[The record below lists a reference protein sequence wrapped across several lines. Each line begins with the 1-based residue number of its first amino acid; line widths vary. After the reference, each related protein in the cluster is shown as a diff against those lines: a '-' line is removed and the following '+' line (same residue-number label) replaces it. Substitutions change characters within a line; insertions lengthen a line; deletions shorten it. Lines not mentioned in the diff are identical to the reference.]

1 MQSPLISNF
10 IRRYPDARLL
20 VAVLLKQSGQSQ
32 IAARIL
38 REFIAMLPPAGDY
51 AVGVFRHIATSHRP
65 GAVEIHCV
73 FENESDAEKVAQIF
87 DAELVATSGSN
98 SARRVFRFDNTAR
111 ETVQRFSVSRI

>member
-1 MQSPLISNF
+1 MLSRVFSNF

-20 VAVLLKQSGQSQ
+20 VAVLPKQFGQPQ
-32 IAARIL
+32 IAASIL
-38 REFIAMLPPAGDY
+38 REFIAMLPPAGEY
-51 AVGVFRHIATSHRP
+51 AVGVFRHIATRHRP

-87 DAELVATSGSN
+87 GAELVATSGSN
-98 SARRVFRFDNTAR
+98 STRRVFRFDNTAR